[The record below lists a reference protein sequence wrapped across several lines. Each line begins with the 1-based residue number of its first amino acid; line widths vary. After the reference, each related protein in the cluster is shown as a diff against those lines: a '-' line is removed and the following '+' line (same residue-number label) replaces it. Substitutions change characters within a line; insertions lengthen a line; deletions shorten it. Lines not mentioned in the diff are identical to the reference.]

1 MFRNWPR
8 SAIGLASRST
18 KDCRPRSNGTGRTS
32 AWRRQRKPVVAE
44 MASFPAKIARAAG
57 SGASIPVECCQVC
70 GHAPLTKVRSLGYMP
85 PVNQM
90 VAIGEVPRQQPSF
103 PTDLFHCTS
112 CDLVQLGLA
121 VDPVIIFPPEYP
133 YTSGTTKL
141 LRDNFAE
148 LYAEASAM
156 LRLGAE
162 DLVIDIGSNDGT
174 LLSNFKQGGHRVLG
188 IEPTEVGKIAASRG
202 IPTLTRYFTP
212 AVAAE
217 VRREHGPARV
227 VTAANCFAHIEDV
240 HAIVEGIIDL
250 LGPDGVFVSESHY
263 LIGLLDRLQYDTIY
277 HEHLRYY
284 SVSSL
289 AHLLRMHGLEV
300 FHARPIPSHGG
311 SIRVYAARPGVMPVE
326 VSVAQ
331 MRAGEPRGEAMRARL
346 ETFRREVMLSKL
358 RLLAMIPDLKE
369 GGASICGISA
379 PSRASTLVNYVGLDD
394 ALIDYVCEIAG
405 SLKIGKCLP
414 GTGIPVVEES
424 RLFSDQ
430 PDCAIIFSWHIADEL
445 APKLRAKG
453 YRGKLVTPLPVPRE
467 L

>member
-1 MFRNWPR
+1 
-8 SAIGLASRST
+8 L
-18 KDCRPRSNGTGRTS
+18 
-32 AWRRQRKPVVAE
+32 
-44 MASFPAKIARAAG
+44 FPNKIARAAG
-57 SGASIPVECCQVC
+57 SGGSVPVECCQVC
-70 GHAPLTKVRSLGYMP
+70 GHALLSKVLSLGYMP

-90 VAIGEVPRQQPSF
+90 VPIGDVARQQPWF
-103 PTDLFHCTS
+103 PTDLFLCTR

-133 YTSGTTKL
+133 YTSGTTKV

-148 LYAEASAM
+148 LFAEASSM
-156 LRLGAE
+156 LRLGAK
-162 DLVIDIGSNDGT
+162 DLVIDLGSNDGT
-174 LLSNFKQGGHRVLG
+174 LLSNFAAGGHRVLG

-212 AVAAE
+212 AVATE
-217 VRREHGPARV
+217 VKREYGAARV

-240 HAIVEGIIDL
+240 HAIVDGILDL
-250 LGPDGVFVSESHY
+250 LAPDGVFISESHY
-263 LIGLLDRLQYDTIY
+263 LIALIERLQYDTIY

-289 AHLLRMHGLEV
+289 AYLLEMHGLEV

-311 SIRVYAARPGVMPVE
+311 SIRVYAARPGVMPVNA
-326 VSVAQ
+326 SVAS
-331 MRAGEPRGEAMRARL
+331 MRAGEPRGEAMAARL
-346 ETFRREVMLSKL
+346 DAFRREVMLSKL
-358 RLLAMIPDLKE
+358 RLLAAIRELKE
-369 GGASICGISA
+369 QGARICGISA

-394 ALIDYVCEIAG
+394 ALIDYVCEIQG
-405 SLKIGKCLP
+405 SLKIGKCMP

-453 YRGKLVTPLPVPRE
+453 YRGKLLTPLPAPRE